1 MLGSHAVMHKRM
13 DLMMKSVVQEEITG
27 CGIASVANILGKNYS
42 EMKSIANAVGIYA
55 SDAEVSPQITKQ
67 NQ

>member
-1 MLGSHAVMHKRM
+1 
-13 DLMMKSVVQEEITG
+13 MMKSVIQEEITG